1 MAVSALATGSR
12 SVEALLRVLD
22 RVVPPA
28 AAAAR
33 AFRRYALVAAA
44 AAAVIV
50 VFLVTRNTPGSAA
63 EWVGA
68 AVAAA
73 LLAAPPV
80 VLFLFSEALRALAEL
95 PDRLRALPGTGRE
108 HADELGR
115 LAGKARNARGRGFL
129 GLPLV
134 AWRVTRLT
142 ASSRELLLPHAPLLP
157 LVSPPFLLLTLAAA
171 AGALLET
178 AVAAVLL
185 LVLVAG

>member
-95 PDRLRALPGTGRE
+95 PDRLRKLPATGRE

-115 LAGKARNARGRGFL
+115 LAGKARTARGRGLL

-134 AWRVTRLT
+134 AWRATRLT

-171 AGALLET
+171 VGALVEI
-178 AVAAVLL
+178 AAAALLL
-185 LVLVAG
+185 LVLVSG

>member
-1 MAVSALATGSR
+1 MVVAVTASSR
-12 SVEALLRVLD
+12 SVDALLRVLD

-28 AAAAR
+28 AAASR
-33 AFRRYALVAAA
+33 AFRRYAL
-44 AAAVIV
+44 
-50 VFLVTRNTPGSAA
+50 F
-63 EWVGA
+63 
-68 AVAAA
+68 AAA

-80 VLFLFSEALRALAEL
+80 ILFLFSEALRALAEL
-95 PDRLRALPGTGRE
+95 PDRLRAMPATGRE

-157 LVSPPFLLLTLAAA
+157 LVSPPFLLLTLAASVA
-171 AGALLET
+171 ALAEI
-178 AVAAVLL
+178 AVAGVLL
-185 LVLVAG
+185 LVLVSG

>member
-1 MAVSALATGSR
+1 MVVAISAGSR

-28 AAAAR
+28 AAASR
-33 AFRRYALVAAA
+33 AFRRYALVAAVA
-44 AAAVIV
+44 AVVIV
-50 VFLVTRNTPGSAA
+50 VFLLQRDTPDSGA
-63 EWVGA
+63 EWLGA
-68 AVAAA
+68 LVATA

-115 LAGKARNARGRGFL
+115 LAGKARNARGRGLL

-134 AWRVTRLT
+134 AWRATRLT

-157 LVSPPFLLLTLAAA
+157 LVSPPFLLLTLAATVA
-171 AGALLET
+171 ALAEI
-178 AVAAVLL
+178 AVAALLL
-185 LVLVAG
+185 LVLASG